1 MTVVLLTRPGQE
13 NDNLASRL
21 AGQVAEIQVRPLIET
36 KAVTFT
42 QEDRRLIMDIDQQD
56 AIIFVS
62 KSAVR
67 YSMPELETYW
77 PQWPVR
83 LNWFAVGFGTSL
95 VLSDHGIKADYPAV
109 AGSEGLLELSGLQKV
124 KDLKVL
130 IVRGVGG
137 RELLASELIRRGAK
151 VTYLEVYERRTTI
164 DDDWRDLSPDTIV
177 VVTSIAALDSLRAKL
192 GENVGK
198 YQLIVASPRIAAQS
212 QDFAQTTIAA
222 GASDQALYDAILES
236 L

>member
-1 MTVVLLTRPGQE
+1 MTVVLLTRPDQE
-13 NDNLASRL
+13 NDNLASLL
-21 AGQVAEIQVRPLIET
+21 AGQVAEIYVRPLIEI
-36 KAVTFT
+36 KPVTFT
-42 QEDRRLIMDIDQQD
+42 QKDRRLIMDIDQQD

-67 YSMPELETYW
+67 HSMPELETYW

-83 LNWFAVGFGTSL
+83 LNCFAVGIGTSL
-95 VLSDHGIKADYPAV
+95 ALSDHGIKADYPIV
-109 AGSEGLLELSGLQKV
+109 AGSEGLLELSGLRKV
-124 KDLKVL
+124 KDLKL
-130 IVRGVGG
+130 TIVRGVGG

-151 VTYLEVYERRTTI
+151 VTYLEVYERRATT
-164 DDDWRDLSPDTIV
+164 DDDWRDLSPGTIV

-192 GENVGK
+192 GENVGE
-198 YQLIVASPRIAAQS
+198 YQLVVASPRIAAQS

-222 GASDQALYDAILES
+222 GASDLALYDAILES